1 MLFHNAWRISDYHF
15 KNYINIMIAF
25 SDNAGATEKNECIQK
40 LNEPVSFLLLNDGE
54 EIEID

>member
-1 MLFHNAWRISDYHF
+1 
-15 KNYINIMIAF
+15 MIAF
-25 SDNAGATEKNECIQK
+25 SDNAESAEKNKCIQK

>member
-1 MLFHNAWRISDYHF
+1 
-15 KNYINIMIAF
+15 MIVF
-25 SDNAGATEKNECIQK
+25 SDNAESTEKNECIQK

>member
-1 MLFHNAWRISDYHF
+1 
-15 KNYINIMIAF
+15 MIAF

-54 EIEID
+54 EIEIVLGTGENRQKVSSENRHF